1 MAVSPFSVSP
11 GAVVSSKT
19 SDMASKAPT
28 ALEFRQALGHFAT
41 GVTVVTAERAPGQ
54 VHGMTANSFT
64 AVSLEPLLI
73 LVCVKQD
80 AQLLPL
86 VHKEKRFGVSI
97 LKENQ
102 QAFSEYF
109 AQTEENPQTEQRI
122 GIRFAQTPSGIPVVA
137 DTLVQLGCNVS
148 GCYVSG
154 DHTIFL
160 GEVESVAIFSGEPLL
175 YFRRQY
181 RQLR

>member
-1 MAVSPFSVSP
+1 MPFSFSLP
-11 GAVVSSKT
+11 AVVSSKT
-19 SDMASKAPT
+19 SDMAGKPPT
-28 ALEFRQALGHFAT
+28 SLEFRQALGHFAT
-41 GVTVVTAERAPGQ
+41 GVSVVTAERAPGQ

-64 AVSLEPLLI
+64 AVSLEPLLV

-86 VHKEKRFGVSI
+86 VQKEKRFGVSI

-102 QAFSEYF
+102 QAISEYF
-109 AQTEENPQTEQRI
+109 AQTEEDPQTEQRL
-122 GIRFAQTPSGIPVVA
+122 GIRFAQTPNGVPVLE
-137 DTLVQLGCNVS
+137 DTLVQLGCNVAAS
-148 GCYVSG
+148 YVSG